1 MRKSLSRSKGFWSL
15 VLLFFLASFLVA
27 DEKTDQV
34 DRIFAA
40 WDTTASP
47 GAALAIIKDGQII
60 YERGYGMAKIEDDI
74 IMTPSKIFDIASVSK
89 QFTAACV
96 AVLAKEGKVSLDD
109 DVRKYI
115 PEMPRYEQPV
125 TIKHLIYHASGLRDY
140 TAVLELAGFR
150 SGLDSSNV
158 SDALAVIYR
167 QKRLNYPPG
176 EEYYY
181 CNTGYF
187 LLGQIVERASG
198 KSLNEFAQEHIF
210 KPLGMAHTLYSDD
223 HTRIIKNRATG
234 YSLVDSCYKIDM
246 SNWDQTGD
254 GNAYTSVEDLY
265 FWDQAFYNNKLG
277 QDLMDTIQTVGT
289 LNDGTKIDY
298 AFGLRVNEYK
308 GLRVVRHTG
317 SWAGFRAA
325 IVRFP
330 EQKFSVICLANL
342 SSISPSTLSLK
353 VADIYLADVLK
364 EPPQQGK
371 KKVEPVTLSAPELEE
386 KAGNYEENRFHSWIS
401 LTVKEG
407 KLTMAGTGYHE
418 LPLVPLSRTT
428 FQAEAG
434 RGDITLEFLPDA
446 KGRPRQAVLDDAGEE
461 ATYHLT
467 KAAPP
472 ALLTAEK
479 LKEYSGDYT
488 SDELAGATYRLTVE
502 NGNLV
507 VNFRSIPKTPLKAMA
522 PDKFTDGYLSL
533 EFVRGKKNRITGF
546 KLSIDSAANI
556 EFVRK

>member
-1 MRKSLSRSKGFWSL
+1 MRKSLSRSMSFWSL

-27 DEKTDQV
+27 DEKTNQV
-34 DRIFAA
+34 DKIFAP
-40 WDTTASP
+40 WDRTTSP

-60 YERGYGMAKIEDDI
+60 CERGYGMAKIEDDI
-74 IMTPSKIFDIASVSK
+74 VMTPSKIFDIASVSK
-89 QFTAACV
+89 QFTAACI
-96 AVLAKEGKVSLDD
+96 AILAREGKVSLDD

-115 PEMPRYEQPV
+115 PEIPGYEKPV
-125 TIKHLIYHASGLRDY
+125 TIKHLIYHTSGLRDY

-150 SGLDSSNV
+150 SGLDSSNS

-187 LLGQIVERASG
+187 LLGQIVERVSG

-210 KPLGMAHTLYSDD
+210 KPLGMAHSLYSDD

-234 YSLVDSCYKIDM
+234 YSLIDSCYRIDM

-254 GNAYTSVEDLY
+254 GNLFTSVEDLY

-277 QDLMDTIQTVGT
+277 QDVMDTLHTLGT
-289 LNDGTKIDY
+289 LKNGTKLDY
-298 AFGLRVNEYK
+298 AFGFHISEYR
-308 GLRVVRHTG
+308 GLKIVRHTG
-317 SWAGFRAA
+317 SWAGFRAVL
-325 IVRFP
+325 IRFP

-342 SSISPSTLSLK
+342 SSISPLSLSLK
-353 VADIYLADVLK
+353 VADIYLSDVLK
-364 EPPQQGK
+364 EPPHQEK
-371 KKVEPVTLSAPELEE
+371 KKAEPVTLSSPELKE
-386 KAGNYEENRFHSWIS
+386 KAGNYEDDRFHSWIS

-407 KLTMAGTGYHE
+407 KLTMTGTGYHE

-434 RGDITLEFLPDA
+434 RGDIALEFLPEA
-446 KGRPRQAVLDDAGEE
+446 KGRPREAVFDDAGEE
-461 ATYHLT
+461 VRYHLT

-472 ALLTAEK
+472 ALFTPEK
-479 LKEYSGDYT
+479 LKEYSGDYA
-488 SDELAGATYRLTVE
+488 SDELAGAIYCLAVE
-502 NGNLV
+502 NGKLV
-507 VNFRSIPKTPLKAMA
+507 VKFRSIPKTPLKAMA
-522 PDKFTDGYLSL
+522 PDKFTDGHLSL
-533 EFVRGKKNRITGF
+533 EFVRNRGKRITGF
-546 KLSIDSAANI
+546 KLSVDSAANI
-556 EFVRK
+556 EFVRR